1 MMAKT
6 ISERLIFRLKK
17 KGSKNAE
24 KSAPVESVLRA
35 TATFETLIAPKNAI
49 QCNPMTTPIPSNM
62 AKSFGLIFNGIF
74 LNFRMTNKTAMANK
88 TRYQTKGTA
97 ST

>member
-17 KGSKNAE
+17 RGSKKAE
-24 KSAPVESVLRA
+24 NKAPVESVLSA
-35 TATFETLIAPKNAI
+35 TATLDTLIAPKNAI
-49 QCNPMTTPIPSNM
+49 QCNPITTPIPSSM

-74 LNFRMTNKTAMANK
+74 LIFRMINNTPMANN